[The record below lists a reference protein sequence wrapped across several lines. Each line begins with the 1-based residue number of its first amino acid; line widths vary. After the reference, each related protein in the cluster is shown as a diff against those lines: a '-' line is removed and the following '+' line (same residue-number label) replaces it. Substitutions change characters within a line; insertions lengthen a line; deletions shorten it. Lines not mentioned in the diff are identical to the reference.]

1 MTTTILSAQG
11 LMVTAM
17 VRRERTESTWECVLN
32 VLPPTREMP
41 ILHAMRRVCDMVV
54 LPDVS

>member
-1 MTTTILSAQG
+1 MTTTILGAQG

-17 VRRERTESTWECVLN
+17 MRRERTESTWECILN
-32 VLPPTREMP
+32 VLPPAREKS